1 MQSDYSEIRI
11 IGAGADAVD
20 FALVNSCHTG
30 DVVVT
35 QDYGCEERSGA
46 MPVQAI
52 AVLLGDDGIE
62 KSIRMPDVLFYERAL
77 EAGDRVCLDT
87 DGTLRKAIITKEF
100 SGRSCN

>member
-1 MQSDYSEIRI
+1 MLYTIQRI
-11 IGAGADAVD
+11 EEV
-20 FALVNSCHTG
+20 
-30 DVVVT
+30 
-35 QDYGCEERSGA
+35 DYGCEERSGA

-100 SGRSCN
+100 SRRSCN

>member
-1 MQSDYSEIRI
+1 MLYTIQRI
-11 IGAGADAVD
+11 EENV
-20 FALVNSCHTG
+20 
-30 DVVVT
+30 
-35 QDYGCEERSGA
+35 DYGCEERSVA

-87 DGTLRKAIITKEF
+87 DGTLRKSIITKEF